1 MSVQHD
7 FAPTG
12 TDTASFYEA
21 LNAELDAHLAGER
34 DWLINLAN
42 ASALLFLRLPE
53 LNWAGF
59 YLLRGG
65 ALLLGPFQGKPACT
79 RIKLGRGVCGTT
91 AARRETTVVPDVHA
105 FPGHIA
111 CDPASSSEVVV
122 PLLAGDRL
130 LGGLDLESP
139 RVGRF
144 SNADA
149 DGLGELARR
158 LGAGSDWPVFD

>member
-1 MSVQHD
+1 MSVQHH
-7 FAPTG
+7 FAPAG
-12 TDTASFYEA
+12 TDTVAFYSA
-21 LNAELDAHLAGER
+21 LNAELGAHLEGER

-42 ASALLFLRLPE
+42 ASAILASRLPD

-59 YLLRGG
+59 YLFRDG

-91 AARRETTVVPDVHA
+91 AARRATTVVPDVHA

-111 CDPASSSEVVV
+111 CDPASSSEIVV

-130 LGGLDLESP
+130 LGVLDLDSP
-139 RVGRF
+139 KRGRF
-144 SNADA
+144 SDDDA
-149 DGLGELARR
+149 RGLEEFARR
-158 LGAGSDWPVFD
+158 LVAGTDWPAWA